1 MNAIARR
8 KHIRLLQGRGRIC
21 YKYFLHLILKASRF
35 PFRSVENTASRLG
48 TMDEGGIVR
57 LEAPTEAA
65 VAAL

>member
-1 MNAIARR
+1 M
-8 KHIRLLQGRGRIC
+8 C
-21 YKYFLHLILKASRF
+21 YEYCLHSILKVTLFSSR
-35 PFRSVENTASRLG
+35 SLENTASRLG